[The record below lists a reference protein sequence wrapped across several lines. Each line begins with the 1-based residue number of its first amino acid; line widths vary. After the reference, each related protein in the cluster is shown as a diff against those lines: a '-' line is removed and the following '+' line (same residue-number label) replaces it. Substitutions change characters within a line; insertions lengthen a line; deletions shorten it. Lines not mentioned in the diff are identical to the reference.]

1 MTTLLQRQYSPKER
15 KSTLPETM
23 RRETRV
29 GHYSIRTERSFI
41 DWIYAYL
48 LSPITCWIH
57 K

>member
-29 GHYSIRTERSFI
+29 GHYSIRTERTFI